1 MSEGRARDTRE
12 SRRSDREVRQLYPPE
27 DRLHVALREVRR
39 ERARA
44 EHRRAAE
51 EEAAGAAA
59 AHALLLDAMM
69 LRRDLGRT
77 IALRASSAGDGAA
90 AEASAE
96 LRAKAIKLL
105 EC

>member
-1 MSEGRARDTRE
+1 MSEGRSRE
-12 SRRSDREVRQLYPPE
+12 SRRSGREVRQLYPPE
-27 DRLHVALREVRR
+27 DRLHVALREVRK

-51 EEAAGAAA
+51 HEAAGAAA
-59 AHALLLDAMM
+59 AQTLLLDAMM
-69 LRRDLGRT
+69 LRRDLERT
-77 IALRASSAGDGAA
+77 MALRESGASDGAA
-90 AEASAE
+90 AQASAQ